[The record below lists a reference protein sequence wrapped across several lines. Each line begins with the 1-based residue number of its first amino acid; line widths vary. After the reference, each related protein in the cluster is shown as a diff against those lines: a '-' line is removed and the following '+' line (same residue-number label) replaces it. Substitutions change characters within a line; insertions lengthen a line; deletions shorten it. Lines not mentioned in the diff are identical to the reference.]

1 MTKAPRIRV
10 LLVDDHS
17 LFRQT
22 LRSLLAPYPN
32 LELVGEASDGHEA
45 VESVARLQ
53 PSVVVMDI
61 HLQRM
66 MDGIAATHLITIRIQ
81 GWRLLACPVI
91 PGGMSS
97 RRCSKQGL
105 PKCSRKSRAL
115 MTCMVRFRGRQRQ
128 CRISNLV
135 CCCPSGAITRLENTT
150 S

>member
-66 MDGIAATHLITIRIQ
+66 MDGIAATHLITSQNPGVAVVGLSCDTRQYVVSAMQQAGASEVLAKEQ
-81 GWRLLACPVI
+81 GADEVY
-91 PGGMSS
+91 
-97 RRCSKQGL
+97 
-105 PKCSRKSRAL
+105 
-115 MTCMVRFRGRQRQ
+115 
-128 CRISNLV
+128 
-135 CCCPSGAITRLENTT
+135 GAIQRASASMPDE
-150 S
+150 